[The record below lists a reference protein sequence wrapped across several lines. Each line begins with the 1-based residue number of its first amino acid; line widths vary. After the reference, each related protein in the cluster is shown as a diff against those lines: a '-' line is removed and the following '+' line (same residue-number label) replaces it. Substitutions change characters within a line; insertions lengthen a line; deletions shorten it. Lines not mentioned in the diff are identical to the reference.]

1 MMYIMKFIFIEYNY
15 PYLYLY
21 IIIIIRNVIQVRT
34 YCGKIIHVTNSSLFH
49 IITIYIFLVGNKIV
63 ERILK
68 RNFHNFLLV
77 QTSTNTT
84 SIPFYK
90 IRVRVSFSLHY

>member
-1 MMYIMKFIFIEYNY
+1 M
-15 PYLYLY
+15 
-21 IIIIIRNVIQVRT
+21 
-34 YCGKIIHVTNSSLFH
+34 NSSLFH

-84 SIPFYK
+84 SIPSYK
-90 IRVRVSFSLHY
+90 IRLRVSFGLLYRPYEINDDARIICCNYQTKKMLILIKNIGIGVIAVDIS